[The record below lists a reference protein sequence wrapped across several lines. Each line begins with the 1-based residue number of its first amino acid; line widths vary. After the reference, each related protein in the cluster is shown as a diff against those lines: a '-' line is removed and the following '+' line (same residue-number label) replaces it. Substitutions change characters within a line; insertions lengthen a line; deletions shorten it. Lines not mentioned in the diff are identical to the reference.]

1 MEPGGK
7 MVAILGSTGS
17 IGVRTLDVIRSFPGR
32 FRVKALAAGRNVER
46 LAAQVKE
53 FRPRLAAVLTEDL
66 AVQLRDLIGPGFPVE
81 VVFGEEGY
89 VRAAACEEAE
99 TVVSAMVGAA
109 GLKPTLAAVRAGRR
123 VALANKEA
131 LVMAGGLVMAEARSS
146 GAAILPVDSEHS
158 AVFQVLEGQRR
169 EAVRRILLTASGGPF
184 LGRSRAALAG
194 VSPEEALAHPR
205 WRMGAKIS
213 IDSATLMNKGL
224 EAIEAR
230 WLFDCP
236 LDRID
241 IVIHPESV
249 VHSLVEFADGSV
261 LAQMGIPDMRLPIA
275 YALTYPERLPLD
287 LPRLDLAGV
296 GNLSFRRPEPEA
308 FPCLGLA
315 LAAGRRG
322 GTAPVVLNAA
332 NEAAVQAFLNR
343 EIGFLDIGRVI
354 EQALSQDE
362 GPAAADLGGI
372 LEVDRE
378 TRRRAQK
385 IVSELKGGL
394 G

>member
-1 MEPGGK
+1 
-7 MVAILGSTGS
+7 
-17 IGVRTLDVIRSFPGR
+17 
-32 FRVKALAAGRNVER
+32 
-46 LAAQVKE
+46 
-53 FRPRLAAVLTEDL
+53 VL
-66 AVQLRDLIGPGFPVE
+66 Q
-81 VVFGEEGY
+81 
-89 VRAAACEEAE
+89 
-99 TVVSAMVGAA
+99 
-109 GLKPTLAAVRAGRR
+109 
-123 VALANKEA
+123 
-131 LVMAGGLVMAEARSS
+131 
-146 GAAILPVDSEHS
+146 
-158 AVFQVLEGQRR
+158 GQRR

>member
-53 FRPRLAAVLTEDL
+53 FRPRLTAVLTEEL
-66 AVQLRDLIGPGFPVE
+66 AGRLRDLVGLGFPVE

-89 VRAAACEEAE
+89 VRAAAWEEAE

-109 GLKPTLAAVRAGRR
+109 GLRPTLAAVRAGRR

-158 AVFQVLEGQRR
+158 AVFQVLQGQRR

-184 LGRSRAALAG
+184 LGRSRAELAG

-287 LPRLDLAGV
+287 LPRLDLAGL
-296 GNLSFRRPEPEA
+296 GNLTFRRPEPEA
-308 FPCLGLA
+308 FPCLSLA

-362 GPAAADLGGI
+362 GPAAADLDDI

>member
-109 GLKPTLAAVRAGRR
+109 GLRPTLAAVRAGRR

>member
-1 MEPGGK
+1 
-7 MVAILGSTGS
+7 
-17 IGVRTLDVIRSFPGR
+17 
-32 FRVKALAAGRNVER
+32 
-46 LAAQVKE
+46 
-53 FRPRLAAVLTEDL
+53 
-66 AVQLRDLIGPGFPVE
+66 
-81 VVFGEEGY
+81 
-89 VRAAACEEAE
+89 
-99 TVVSAMVGAA
+99 
-109 GLKPTLAAVRAGRR
+109 
-123 VALANKEA
+123 
-131 LVMAGGLVMAEARSS
+131 
-146 GAAILPVDSEHS
+146 
-158 AVFQVLEGQRR
+158 
-169 EAVRRILLTASGGPF
+169 
-184 LGRSRAALAG
+184 
-194 VSPEEALAHPR
+194 
-205 WRMGAKIS
+205 
-213 IDSATLMNKGL
+213 MNKGL

-287 LPRLDLAGV
+287 LPRLDLVGV

>member
-89 VRAAACEEAE
+89 VRAAALEEAE

-109 GLKPTLAAVRAGRR
+109 GLRPTLAAVRAGRR

-158 AVFQVLEGQRR
+158 AVFQVLQGQRR

-296 GNLSFRRPEPEA
+296 GNLSFRRPDPEA

-362 GPAAADLGGI
+362 GPATADLGGI

>member
-89 VRAAACEEAE
+89 VRAAALEEAE

-109 GLKPTLAAVRAGRR
+109 GLRPTLAAVRAGRR